1 MAGVTEFNNSKDNL
15 IMNIRKRDG
24 RTVNFAKSKI
34 SDAIYKAL
42 VATGKPNYP
51 LAEKLANRVVQKMIQ
66 QGYGSVEK
74 DAVPSVEDV
83 QDIVESI
90 LIEEGL
96 SETAKSYIL
105 YRHERRKVRDD
116 KMKILN
122 KKDLDEVDKT
132 FDVNSLRVLGARYL
146 LRDDN
151 NEIIE
156 GPKMMLERVS
166 ILVALADVI
175 HDSQVFSLDGGHV
188 QNIEE
193 AEKYYSKIDDF
204 HLKLRI
210 GDYYINKY
218 HFESLVRHYIYLAK
232 SGHMKISFKELL
244 RRIAKGELDVYE
256 ERIKEYY
263 DLMKSRDFLPNT
275 PTLMNAGARLGQLS
289 ACFVLDMQD
298 DMYKI
303 MKSSTDAAMIFKS
316 GGGVGINY
324 SDLRPE
330 GDIVASTSGV
340 ASGPTS
346 FMRIIDTI
354 TDVVKQGGKRR
365 GANMGILEAWHPDIE
380 KFITAKTKPGVFENF
395 NVSVGVWE
403 DFWRSLISKDNN
415 HKYTLRNPRTSE
427 PIKQIDSHQLMDLIA
442 LSAWK
447 SAEPGLIFFDNI
459 NKYNPCANA
468 KGGPLRATNP
478 CGEQSLY
485 PCESCNLGSINL
497 ANFVKRKADGMY
509 EFDWQR
515 YEQTIRL
522 SSRFLD
528 NVIDMNKYPVEEID
542 TNTKLTR
549 RIGLGIM
556 GIADLLFLLRIP
568 YNSAEG
574 YEFMNKLAEALSYYS
589 MEESVAIAKSRGPF
603 SLFKDT
609 DYVKG
614 KIPVAGYYELP
625 REMHSYDWDS
635 LIGKIQRY
643 GIRNSWTTT
652 IAPTG
657 TLSMI
662 ADTSNGVEPIFALV
676 FEKRVTVG
684 RFFYTDKIFENTL
697 KENGLYNDEILTK
710 IANNYGSVRGLS
722 EIPEWI
728 QTIFVTAID
737 IHWTDHLMAQ
747 AVWQKWISNAIAKT
761 INMPGDITAEDVR
774 YAYLLSH
781 ELGLKGIT
789 VYRDGSRH
797 EQVLHI
803 TGNDIKEKT
812 FAVRPSKYVIDY
824 VNANITEPYVTQ
836 QIERIFKETEILQ
849 DKVSVKDIPQITQQI
864 NLPKKI
870 VQKPLDESNDDDVC
884 PSCKSKLVIT
894 EGCNLCIECGFSSC
908 ASG

>member
-15 IMNIRKRDG
+15 IMHIRKRDG

-90 LIEEGL
+90 LIEDGL

-132 FDVNSLRVLGARYL
+132 FDVNSLRVLAARYL

-151 NEIIE
+151 NEIVE
-156 GPKMMLERVS
+156 GPKTMLERVS
-166 ILVALADVI
+166 ILVALADLI
-175 HDSQVFSLDGGHV
+175 HDSQVFSLDGTYV

-204 HLKLRI
+204 HLKLKI
-210 GDYYINKY
+210 GDHYINKY

-244 RRIAKGELDVYE
+244 KRIAKGELDVYE

-403 DFWRSLISKDNN
+403 DFWRSLINKDNN
-415 HKYTLRNPRTSE
+415 HKYALRNPRTSE

-485 PCESCNLGSINL
+485 PYESCNLGSINL

-747 AVWQKWISNAIAKT
+747 AVWQKWIGNAIAKT

-803 TGNDIKEKT
+803 SGNDIKEKT
-812 FAVRPSKYVIDY
+812 FAVKPSQYVIDY
-824 VNANITEPYVTQ
+824 VNANITEPYVIR
-836 QIERIFKETEILQ
+836 QIEGVFKQTQIPEDE
-849 DKVSVKDIPQITQQI
+849 VSIKDIPQTTQQI

-870 VQKPLDESNDDDVC
+870 IQIPPDESNEDEVC

>member
-1 MAGVTEFNNSKDNL
+1 
-15 IMNIRKRDG
+15 
-24 RTVNFAKSKI
+24 
-34 SDAIYKAL
+34 
-42 VATGKPNYP
+42 
-51 LAEKLANRVVQKMIQ
+51 
-66 QGYGSVEK
+66 
-74 DAVPSVEDV
+74 
-83 QDIVESI
+83 
-90 LIEEGL
+90 
-96 SETAKSYIL
+96 
-105 YRHERRKVRDD
+105 
-116 KMKILN
+116 
-122 KKDLDEVDKT
+122 
-132 FDVNSLRVLGARYL
+132 
-146 LRDDN
+146 
-151 NEIIE
+151 
-156 GPKMMLERVS
+156 
-166 ILVALADVI
+166 
-175 HDSQVFSLDGGHV
+175 
-188 QNIEE
+188 
-193 AEKYYSKIDDF
+193 
-204 HLKLRI
+204 
-210 GDYYINKY
+210 
-218 HFESLVRHYIYLAK
+218 
-232 SGHMKISFKELL
+232 
-244 RRIAKGELDVYE
+244 
-256 ERIKEYY
+256 
-263 DLMKSRDFLPNT
+263 
-275 PTLMNAGARLGQLS
+275 
-289 ACFVLDMQD
+289 
-298 DMYKI
+298 
-303 MKSSTDAAMIFKS
+303 
-316 GGGVGINY
+316 
-324 SDLRPE
+324 
-330 GDIVASTSGV
+330 
-340 ASGPTS
+340 
-346 FMRIIDTI
+346 
-354 TDVVKQGGKRR
+354 
-365 GANMGILEAWHPDIE
+365 MGILEAWHPDIE

-403 DFWRSLISKDNN
+403 DFWRSLINKDNN

-485 PCESCNLGSINL
+485 PYESCNLGSINL

-515 YEQTIRL
+515 YEQAIRL

-542 TNTKLTR
+542 TNTRLTR

-556 GIADLLFLLRIP
+556 GIADLLFLLRVP

-603 SLFKDT
+603 SMFKDT
-609 DYVKG
+609 DYVQG

-625 REMHSYDWDS
+625 KEMHSYDWDS

-697 KENGLYNDEILTK
+697 KENGLYTDEILTK
-710 IANNYGSVRGLS
+710 IANNYGSVRGLP

-803 TGNDIKEKT
+803 SGNDIKEKT

-824 VNANITEPYVTQ
+824 VNTNITEPYVIQ
-836 QIERIFKETEILQ
+836 QIERIFEETEIPE
-849 DKVSVKDIPQITQQI
+849 DKVSVNDVPQTTQQI
-864 NLPKKI
+864 NLPKKTI
-870 VQKPLDESNDDDVC
+870 QIPPDQSNEDEVC